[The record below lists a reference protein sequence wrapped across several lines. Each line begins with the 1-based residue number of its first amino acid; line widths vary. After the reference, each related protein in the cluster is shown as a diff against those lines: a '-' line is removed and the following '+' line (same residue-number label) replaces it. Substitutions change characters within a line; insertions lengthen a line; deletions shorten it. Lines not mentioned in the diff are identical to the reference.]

1 MREQDRLS
9 PLDDC
14 VDERHCA
21 VRLVMLQAREAIAS
35 VLDKTTL
42 AEMRLLGETGDTGEG
57 LE

>member
-1 MREQDRLS
+1 
-9 PLDDC
+9 
-14 VDERHCA
+14 VDENHCA

-42 AEMRLLGETGDTGEG
+42 AQMRRLGETGEA